1 MGARS
6 MERMANNE
14 MKQKNNWARDSS
26 GGPLKESPTNN
37 EGWCHDMECEKCSK
51 ASRSKIEFQ
60 VSKEFS
66 THPKEKKK
74 KRFGAHINLV

>member
-1 MGARS
+1 

-37 EGWCHDMECEKCSK
+37 EG
-51 ASRSKIEFQ
+51 
-60 VSKEFS
+60 
-66 THPKEKKK
+66 
-74 KRFGAHINLV
+74 